1 MNLKSFGCSFI
12 FGTDLADDGRGGRY
26 ATASKHSWPAL
37 IAKHK
42 NYAYTCYARPGSGNL
57 RILEQVINQST
68 ISEDQIFIIGWSWI
82 DRFDYV
88 DYTNDQWISL
98 MPVSDTKT
106 ADYYYRNL
114 HSQYRDKLTTLLY
127 IRQAIDILQ
136 ARQIPFL
143 MTYMDNLIFETEW
156 HTSAAILDLQEYV
169 KPHLTTFD
177 GSNFLDW
184 SRENGF
190 EISDTKHP
198 LEAAHKA
205 ASEYILN
212 TSGSL

>member
-12 FGTDLADDGRGGRY
+12 FGTDLADDGRGSLH
-26 ATASKHSWPAL
+26 ATPSKHSWPAL
-37 IAKHK
+37 IAKNK

-68 ISEDQIFIIGWSWI
+68 ILEDQVFVVGWTWI

-88 DYTNDQWISL
+88 DYTNDKWISL
-98 MPVSDTKT
+98 MPVDSTKI

-114 HSQYRDKLTTLLY
+114 HSQYRDKLTTLLH
-127 IRQAIDILQ
+127 IRQAIDTLQ

-156 HTSAAILDLQEYV
+156 HTSPAILDLQEYV
-169 KPHLTTFD
+169 RPHLTTFN
-177 GSNFLDW
+177 GNNFLDW

-190 EISDTKHP
+190 EISATKHP

-212 TSGSL
+212 TSSVL